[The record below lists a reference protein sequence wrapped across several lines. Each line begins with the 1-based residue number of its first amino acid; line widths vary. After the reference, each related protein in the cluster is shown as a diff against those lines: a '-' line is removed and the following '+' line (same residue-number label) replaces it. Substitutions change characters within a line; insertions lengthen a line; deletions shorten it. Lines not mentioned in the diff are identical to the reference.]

1 MLNEDEGAYYLE
13 FFSQNLVVSALL
25 SLFLAPIVP
34 GWIAQYFLVAAVS
47 VAAVTGLLFIWVRT
61 KFLKMAQEGESTSLV
76 QTLISEDASTMFR
89 VVGSTTLIILV
100 AILWLGFAKMLWVFE
115 SFFVLFA
122 GIHIATSVV
131 CAFIELIAIRGEID
145 DLTNC
150 VYGAQPDND
159 GEEADGP

>member
-1 MLNEDEGAYYLE
+1 MLEEDEGAYYLE
-13 FFSQNLVVSALL
+13 FFSQSIGISALL
-25 SLFLAPIVP
+25 SLVLAPIVP
-34 GWIAQYFLVAAVS
+34 GWIAQYFLIAVVAI
-47 VAAVTGLLFIWVRT
+47 AAISGVLFVWVRGRL
-61 KFLKMAQEGESTSLV
+61 LKLAGEEEVTSLV

-89 VVGSTTLIILV
+89 VVGSTTLVLLIAV
-100 AILWLGFAKMLWVFE
+100 LWLGFAGMLWLFE

-131 CAFIELIAIRGEID
+131 YTFLGLKDIRGEID

-159 GEEADGP
+159 AEET